1 MVGNGG
7 VFCNRLKYL
16 QKQKRS
22 AQTDIHENLD
32 EQQDLSNSIVMRN
45 AKENFEFLKSAIID
59 QTDLEILKQKLNSTR
74 SFRANMLQDKNIDLR
89 ENFPFFFSHPS
100 LVSFHHIYDSLFSLK
115 DSKLFHTT
123 DTFGF

>member
-1 MVGNGG
+1 MLVGNGG

-16 QKQKRS
+16 QKQNKN
-22 AQTDIHENLD
+22 AQTDIHENLE
-32 EQQDLSNSIVMRN
+32 EQQDLSNSIVMQN
-45 AKENFEFLKSAIID
+45 GKEDYEFLKSAIID
-59 QTDLEILKQKLNSTR
+59 QTDLEILKQKLDSTR

-100 LVSFHHIYDSLFSLK
+100 LVSFRHIYVSLFFK
-115 DSKLFHTT
+115 DLKLFHTT